1 MTDQELATPV
11 AVITADDANAAMTRG
26 RSIGSSLS
34 NRLMAGQAVQ
44 RELFDLVQQRFQTPL
59 GQVEAA
65 GLLDVVAATVLACKV
80 VTQSAVTKAHQAT
93 SKAVAEAC
101 GDALLE
107 VLQEQHEK
115 AHAAYRAYMEGVD
128 TALRQVYEQMVA
140 VMPSATRINVPP
152 LPPPPAKPKR
162 VAFSY
167 NAAGES
173 VGATLH

>member
-1 MTDQELATPV
+1 MTDQELATPT
-11 AVITADDANAAMTRG
+11 AVITTEDANAAMTRG

-44 RELFDLVQQRFQTPL
+44 RELFELVQQRFQTPL

-65 GLLDVVAATVLACKV
+65 GLLDVVAGTVLACKSV
-80 VTQSAVTKAHQAT
+80 AQLAVTNAHQAT

-115 AHAAYRAYMEGVD
+115 AHAAYRSYMAGVD
-128 TALRQVYEQMVA
+128 VALRQVYEQMVA
-140 VMPSATRINVPP
+140 VIPTASRINVPP
-152 LPPPPAKPKR
+152 LPTPPAKPKR
-162 VAFSY
+162 IAFDF
-167 NAAGES
+167 NEAGDI